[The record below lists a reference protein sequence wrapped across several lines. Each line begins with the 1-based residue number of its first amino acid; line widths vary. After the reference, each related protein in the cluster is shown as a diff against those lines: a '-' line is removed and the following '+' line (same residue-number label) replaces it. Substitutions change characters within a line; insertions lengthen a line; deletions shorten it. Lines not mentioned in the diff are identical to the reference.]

1 MTERNFLCKCT
12 FCLNENINGKIL
24 NQNTFNRHRTRIQE
38 FSERDDENMYIEEN
52 IHLDMEENI
61 HLDAEKNIHLNM
73 EENIYL
79 DTEENIHLNTEEN
92 IHLDIEEEQI
102 EKNIDDDSDTES
114 FNFNEEDIEYYS
126 DYNNDDNN
134 NNDNNDN
141 NSNGDDN
148 NDKESDN
155 DESDDSNDDKSD
167 DDESNDNK
175 SDDDD
180 ESDDDKSD
188 DDKSDDD
195 ENMQID
201 DETNIPNKKIIE
213 GLKLLYLKS
222 LYNFTESAY
231 DDIMK
236 IFTTNNLSLY
246 KIKKYLKDITGLVP
260 VFYDMCENSCICYTG
275 QYETYQNCP
284 ICESTRLDI
293 RGKAKKIMPYLS
305 IKDRLQIQ
313 FNDGNRAK
321 ELLYRHEYIIN
332 KHNDNDDLDDI
343 FDGKIYK
350 ELVEEN
356 LFNDKRDI
364 AFTASCDGYQIFK
377 QKTDDCWLFLM
388 INNNLD
394 PSLRVKKENLMIP
407 FLIPGPNQP
416 KDFNTF
422 LQPFIDEMKEL
433 ESKYFYLNLF
443 IVIKIN

>member
-24 NQNTFNRHRTRIQE
+24 NQNTFNYHCIRIQE

-61 HLDAEKNIHLNM
+61 HLDM
-73 EENIYL
+73 
-79 DTEENIHLNTEEN
+79 
-92 IHLDIEEEQI
+92 EEEQI

-114 FNFNEEDIEYYS
+114 FNFNKEDIEYYS
-126 DYNNDDNN
+126 DYNNDDDN

-141 NSNGDDN
+141 N
-148 NDKESDN
+148 
-155 DESDDSNDDKSD
+155 
-167 DDESNDNK
+167 NK

-275 QYETYQNCP
+275 
-284 ICESTRLDI
+284 
-293 RGKAKKIMPYLS
+293 
-305 IKDRLQIQ
+305 
-313 FNDGNRAK
+313 
-321 ELLYRHEYIIN
+321 
-332 KHNDNDDLDDI
+332 
-343 FDGKIYK
+343 
-350 ELVEEN
+350 
-356 LFNDKRDI
+356 
-364 AFTASCDGYQIFK
+364 
-377 QKTDDCWLFLM
+377 
-388 INNNLD
+388 
-394 PSLRVKKENLMIP
+394 
-407 FLIPGPNQP
+407 
-416 KDFNTF
+416 
-422 LQPFIDEMKEL
+422 
-433 ESKYFYLNLF
+433 
-443 IVIKIN
+443 

>member
-12 FCLNENINGKIL
+12 FYLNENINGKIL
-24 NQNTFNRHRTRIQE
+24 NQNTFNHHRTRIQE
-38 FSERDDENMYIEEN
+38 FFERDDENMYIEKNIHLNIEEN
-52 IHLDMEENI
+52 IHLDMKENI
-61 HLDAEKNIHLNM
+61 HLDAEKSIHLNT

-102 EKNIDDDSDTES
+102 EKNINDDSDTES

-141 NSNGDDN
+141 NSNSDDN

-167 DDESNDNK
+167 DNECNDNK

-180 ESDDDKSD
+180 ESDDN
-188 DDKSDDD
+188 
-195 ENMQID
+195 ENMQIN
-201 DETNIPNKKIIE
+201 DETNISNKKIIE

-246 KIKKYLKDITGLVP
+246 KIKKDITGLVP
-260 VFYDMCENSCICYTG
+260 VFYDICENSCICYTD

-284 ICESTRLDI
+284 ICE
-293 RGKAKKIMPYLS
+293 
-305 IKDRLQIQ
+305 
-313 FNDGNRAK
+313 
-321 ELLYRHEYIIN
+321 
-332 KHNDNDDLDDI
+332 
-343 FDGKIYK
+343 
-350 ELVEEN
+350 
-356 LFNDKRDI
+356 
-364 AFTASCDGYQIFK
+364 
-377 QKTDDCWLFLM
+377 
-388 INNNLD
+388 
-394 PSLRVKKENLMIP
+394 
-407 FLIPGPNQP
+407 
-416 KDFNTF
+416 
-422 LQPFIDEMKEL
+422 
-433 ESKYFYLNLF
+433 
-443 IVIKIN
+443 

>member
-24 NQNTFNRHRTRIQE
+24 NQNTFNHHRTRIQE

-61 HLDAEKNIHLNM
+61 HLDIEENIHLDAEKSIHLNM

-79 DTEENIHLNTEEN
+79 DIEENIHLNTEEN
-92 IHLDIEEEQI
+92 IYLDTEEEQI

-114 FNFNEEDIEYYS
+114 FNFNKEDIEYYS
-126 DYNNDDNN
+126 DYNNDDDN

-321 ELLYRHEYIIN
+321 ELLYHHEYIIN
-332 KHNDNDDLDDI
+332 KHNDNDDLDNI

-364 AFTASCDGYQIFK
+364 AFTASCDRYQIFK

-394 PSLRVKKENLMIP
+394 PSLRVKKENLMIS
-407 FLIPGPNQP
+407 FLIPEPN
-416 KDFNTF
+416 
-422 LQPFIDEMKEL
+422 
-433 ESKYFYLNLF
+433 
-443 IVIKIN
+443 

>member
-61 HLDAEKNIHLNM
+61 HLDTKKNIHLNM
-73 EENIYL
+73 EKNIYL
-79 DTEENIHLNTEEN
+79 DTEENIHLNTKEN

-102 EKNIDDDSDTES
+102 EKNIDNDSDTES

-126 DYNNDDNN
+126 DYNNDNN

-141 NSNGDDN
+141 NSNGNDN

-155 DESDDSNDDKSD
+155 DESDDS
-167 DDESNDNK
+167 
-175 SDDDD
+175 
-180 ESDDDKSD
+180 DDDKSD
-188 DDKSDDD
+188 DDKSNDN

-201 DETNIPNKKIIE
+201 DETNITNKKIIE

-246 KIKKYLKDITGLVP
+246 KIKKYLKDIIGLVP

-321 ELLYRHEYIIN
+321 ELLYHHEYILN
-332 KHNDNDDLDDI
+332 KEQNDNDLDDI
-343 FDGKIYK
+343 FDGKIYS
-350 ELVEEN
+350 
-356 LFNDKRDI
+356 
-364 AFTASCDGYQIFK
+364 A
-377 QKTDDCWLFLM
+377 
-388 INNNLD
+388 
-394 PSLRVKKENLMIP
+394 
-407 FLIPGPNQP
+407 
-416 KDFNTF
+416 
-422 LQPFIDEMKEL
+422 
-433 ESKYFYLNLF
+433 
-443 IVIKIN
+443 